1 MPYTHRVVG
10 DETLEALWKNTL
22 DHWEEDK
29 AHSAFLSYCQES
41 DQLAEAAARYKGM
54 TADRDR
60 GQSAQKRLQGI
71 AMLAIARLE
80 ATRTRSY
87 QARRQ
92 AGGMLLVVVFIAAT
106 VALIFYLTG
115 T

>member
-1 MPYTHRVVG
+1 VVG
-10 DETLEALWKNTL
+10 DETLEALWKNAL
-22 DHWEEDK
+22 DRWEDDK

-60 GQSAQKRLQGI
+60 GESAQKRLQGI

-80 ATRTRSY
+80 ATRTRSP
-87 QARRQ
+87 QTKRQ
-92 AGGMLLVVVFIAAT
+92 AGGLLLVLFFVAAT

>member
-1 MPYTHRVVG
+1 VVG
-10 DETLEALWKNTL
+10 DATLEALWKNAL
-22 DHWEEDK
+22 DRWEEDK
-29 AHSAFLSYCQES
+29 AHSAFLDYCQET

-60 GQSAQKRLQGI
+60 GESAQKRLQGI
-71 AMLAIARLE
+71 ALLAIARLE
-80 ATRTRSY
+80 ATRTKSP
-87 QARRQ
+87 QAKRQ
-92 AGGMLLVVVFIAAT
+92 AGSLLLVAVFVAAT

>member
-1 MPYTHRVVG
+1 VVG
-10 DETLEALWKNTL
+10 DGTLEASWKNVL

-60 GQSAQKRLQGI
+60 GESAQKRLNGI
-71 AMLAIARLE
+71 ALLALARLE
-80 ATRTRSY
+80 STRTVSP
-87 QARRQ
+87 QAKRQ
-92 AGGMLLVVVFIAAT
+92 AGSLLMLAVFVAVP
-106 VALIFYLTG
+106 VALIFYLIAM
-115 T
+115 

>member
-1 MPYTHRVVG
+1 MVG

-22 DHWEEDK
+22 DHWDDDK
-29 AHSAFLSYCQES
+29 AHSAFLKYCQES
-41 DQLAEAAARYKGM
+41 DQLAEAAARYRGM

-60 GQSAQKRLQGI
+60 GKSAQKRLQGI

-80 ATRTRSY
+80 AARTRSP

-92 AGGMLLVVVFIAAT
+92 AGSLVLVVVFVAAT